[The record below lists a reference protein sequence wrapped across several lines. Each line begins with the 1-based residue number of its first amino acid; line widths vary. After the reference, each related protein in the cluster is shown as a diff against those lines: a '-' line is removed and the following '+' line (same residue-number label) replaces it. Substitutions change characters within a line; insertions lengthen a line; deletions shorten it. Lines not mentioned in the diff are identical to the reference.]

1 MALPKDP
8 NMLYSVVNMRLR
20 DQYQNLDEL
29 CASESVDRRELER
42 ILGDAGFSYDA
53 ETNRFN

>member
-29 CASESVDRRELER
+29 CASEGVDRRELER

>member
-1 MALPKDP
+1 
-8 NMLYSVVNMRLR
+8 MLYSVVNMRLR

-29 CASESVDRRELER
+29 CASEGVDRRELER